1 MTKTAERV
9 MALFQKH
16 NKVQP
21 GTVLT
26 SSEVSSGSQDWGPSD
41 FAGLDVAFREL
52 TNEGL
57 VIITPSK
64 GLELT
69 EKGLAFLLNES

>member
-1 MTKTAERV
+1 MTKTAEKV

-16 NKVQP
+16 DKVQP

-41 FAGLDVAFREL
+41 FAGLDGAFREL
-52 TNEGL
+52 GNEGL

-69 EKGLAFLLNES
+69 EKGLAFLLNEP

>member
-1 MTKTAERV
+1 MTKIAEKV

-16 NKVQP
+16 EKVQA

-26 SSEVSSGSQDWGPSD
+26 FSEVSSGSKDWGPSD
-41 FAGLDVAFREL
+41 FVGLDGAFREL
-52 TNEGL
+52 SYEGL
-57 VIITPSK
+57 VIITSSK

-69 EKGLAFLLNES
+69 EKGLAFLLNEP